1 MSLSRIGLLPES
13 NSSEGGEEERV
24 LKPKTLAASTPG
36 IKSFPGFMS
45 LFAKGHAEEIITFS
59 SLAGWKLGDLSRLD
73 GVGSG
78 LVPESKVDKSA
89 LSQSPHAALKKA
101 EYSKY
106 SVSAIK
112 LKLRY

>member
-24 LKPKTLAASTPG
+24 LKPKTLAASMPG

-45 LFAKGHAEEIITFS
+45 SYAKGHAGIITFS

-73 GVGSG
+73 DVGSG

-89 LSQSPHAALKKA
+89 LSQSPHAELKKA

-106 SVSAIK
+106 SVPAIK

>member
-24 LKPKTLAASTPG
+24 LKPKTLAASMPG
-36 IKSFPGFMS
+36 MKPFPCFMS
-45 LFAKGHAEEIITFS
+45 SYAKGHAEEIIAFS

-73 GVGSG
+73 GVGLG
-78 LVPESKVDKSA
+78 LVPESNVDKSA
-89 LSQSPHAALKKA
+89 LSQSPHAELKKT

-106 SVSAIK
+106 SGPAIK